1 MNQSYQIKKG
11 NGLTMRERCDRG
23 AYDNKFP
30 FEDFKKIIGKTV
42 KVFRHINGECIWIRI
57 ESLGNKNSRRLIT
70 GKTVKATNWDF
81 VPKSAWAYVDDII
94 TPDYVMQRW
103 ADERQWVDQS
113 TIQCYMCNGSGNV
126 ENSEHYSQF
135 GLDVC

>member
-1 MNQSYQIKKG
+1 MKQSYQIKKG
-11 NGLTMRERCDRG
+11 WNGLTFAERCERG
-23 AYDNKFP
+23 AFLRKNP
-30 FEDFKKIIGKTV
+30 FDDYRKIIGKTV
-42 KVFRHINGECIWIRI
+42 MVRNSNDANVWIRI

-81 VPKSAWAYVDDII
+81 VGHHTWAYVDNII

-103 ADERQWVDQS
+103 ADERQWVDQP
-113 TIQCYMCNGSGNV
+113 TIQCYNCTGSGNV

-135 GLDVC
+135 GL

>member
-42 KVFRHINGECIWIRI
+42 KVLRSDGECIWIRI
-57 ESLGNKNSRRLIT
+57 EGLGNKNSRRLIT
-70 GKTVKATNWDF
+70 GTSVKATNWDS
-81 VPKSAWAYVDDII
+81 VPKALHSVWAYVDDII

-103 ADERQWVDQS
+103 ADERQWVDQP
-113 TIQCYMCNGSGNV
+113 TIQCYHCMGTGNV
-126 ENSEHYSQF
+126 PNGDYFSQF
-135 GLDVC
+135 GL